1 MQVGYGKARITPPLG
16 TPCALGLEDELVAV
30 FDDLFVRAVW
40 LQVEEQ
46 GALILAADIIGLDLG
61 DSDEFIA
68 HVASETS
75 VAPDRIILHATH
87 THQTACTHWEVAQP
101 LEAYGLADQH
111 SSPEFKALLGG
122 GFVRAARQAMANAAE
137 SRMAYLEVP
146 VVGIA
151 SNRRVPLEGQSDKVI
166 FRESRPSAEL
176 RARPEGMID
185 PLLRMVPFQAVD
197 DGRLVG
203 ICNYN
208 CHPTAGGGDE
218 GPYATGDFPGMGMTL
233 AEWESE
239 QLQLLHLTGTCGE
252 INPGKHVSSDSYA
265 PEARKKDIERLGR
278 RYADAILSAVHSAGD
293 WQSPASLAVASQAAL
308 ELPVSDD
315 LPGEAD
321 LLAQLEDEVV
331 AYRKAKP
338 AGAATRGP
346 FRRPLSRYSVRRH
359 THNSNLALRAAAL
372 RVGDVYFSF
381 MPGEIF
387 LQFGNTLREHLGNSR
402 LLNATLCFGQNFG
415 YLVPPESFAQGGYEP
430 TATVLAPQAY
440 DRFMEAMQALLKQ
453 VSA

>member
-1 MQVGYGKARITPPLG
+1 
-16 TPCALGLEDELVAV
+16 
-30 FDDLFVRAVW
+30 
-40 LQVEEQ
+40 
-46 GALILAADIIGLDLG
+46 
-61 DSDEFIA
+61 
-68 HVASETS
+68 
-75 VAPDRIILHATH
+75 
-87 THQTACTHWEVAQP
+87 
-101 LEAYGLADQH
+101 
-111 SSPEFKALLGG
+111 
-122 GFVRAARQAMANAAE
+122 
-137 SRMAYLEVP
+137 MAYLEVP

-151 SNRRVPLEGQSDKVI
+151 SNRRVPLEGEGDKVI

-176 RARPEGMID
+176 RAKPEGVID
-185 PLLRMVPFQAVD
+185 PLLRMVLFQAVD
-197 DGRLVG
+197 DGRLIG

-265 PEARKKDIERLGR
+265 PEARKKDIWRLGR
-278 RYADAILSAVHSAGD
+278 RYADAILSAVDSAGE
-293 WQSPASLAVASQAAL
+293 WQSPASLAVACQAAL

-346 FRRPLSRYSVRRH
+346 FRRPLSRCTVRRH
-359 THNSNLALRAAAL
+359 TSNGKLALRAAAL

-387 LQFGNTLREHLGNSR
+387 LQFGNTLRERLDNPR

-430 TATVLAPQAY
+430 TATLLAPQAY
-440 DRFMEAMQALLKQ
+440 DRFMEAMQTLLKE